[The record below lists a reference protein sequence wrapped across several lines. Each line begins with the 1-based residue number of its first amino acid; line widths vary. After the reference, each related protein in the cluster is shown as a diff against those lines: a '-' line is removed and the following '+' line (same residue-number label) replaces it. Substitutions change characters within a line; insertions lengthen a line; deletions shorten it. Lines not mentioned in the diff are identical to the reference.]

1 MVNLGAYFVV
11 GIVATVVTAGM
22 TPVVR
27 AIARQRQWL
36 AMPNER
42 TVHSVPTPNIGG
54 VAMFIGV
61 VVSLVVAWQ
70 MDQFSF
76 VFDDNSEPLGVLIAA
91 TLILIVGTWDD
102 LKNLSAPARVV
113 GIIATA
119 LVMVYFGITMFYFR
133 VPFLDV
139 FQLGNDWIPM
149 FTVLW
154 LLVMTQ
160 AVNLIDGLDGL
171 AAGIVAIASSSFFI
185 YSFYLSNEGKLV
197 EPNIGPLIAVITVGV
212 CVGFLPFNFNRA
224 SIFMGDGGSYLLGL
238 LMAISTTVVGGRT
251 DPSQAASS
259 QTYFFL
265 APLFIPLIILG
276 VPIFDVVYAILRRVR
291 KRQGFATADKGHLH
305 HRLINLGHGP
315 RRAVAILWLWTTLL
329 SGFVLYPVFYPSA
342 STLAPFGLIA
352 LVLFLYTVLHPD
364 LKRPAPTADQPD
376 PVSVSTISTVP
387 DAQDS

>member
-1 MVNLGAYFVV
+1 MVDLGAYIVV
-11 GIVATVVTAGM
+11 GLVATVVTALM

-27 AIARQRQWL
+27 AVARRRQWL

-54 VAMFIGV
+54 VAMYTGV
-61 VVSLVVAWQ
+61 IVALIVAWQ
-70 MDQFSF
+70 MNQFSF
-76 VFDDNSEPLGVLIAA
+76 VFEDNSEPLGIFFASTV
-91 TLILIVGTWDD
+91 ILVVGTWDD
-102 LKNLSAPARVV
+102 IKTLSAPARVV
-113 GIIATA
+113 GVIAAA
-119 LVMVYFGITMFYFR
+119 LIMVYFGITMFYFR

-139 FQLGNDWIPM
+139 FQLGSDWVPM

-160 AVNLIDGLDGL
+160 SVNLIDGLDGL
-171 AAGIVAIASSSFFI
+171 AAGIVAIASTSFFI
-185 YSFYLSNEGKLV
+185 YSYYLSNEGKLV
-197 EPNIGPLIAVITVGV
+197 EPNIGPLVAVITLGV

-276 VPIFDVVYAILRRVR
+276 VPIFDVVFAILRRVR

-315 RRAVAILWLWTTLL
+315 RRSVAILWLWTALL

-364 LKRPAPTADQPD
+364 LKKPAPPEPDQE
-376 PVSVSTISTVP
+376 PV
-387 DAQDS
+387 AAMQDSDG

>member
-1 MVNLGAYFVV
+1 MVDLGAYIIV
-11 GIVATVVTAGM
+11 GIVATAVTTLT

-27 AIARQRQWL
+27 AIARQRHWL

-54 VAMFIGV
+54 VAMYIGV
-61 VVSLVVAWQ
+61 IVSLVVAWQ

-76 VFDDNSEPLGVLIAA
+76 VFDDNSEPLGVFIAA
-91 TLILIVGTWDD
+91 TLILVVGTWDD

-160 AVNLIDGLDGL
+160 SVNLIDGLDGL
-171 AAGIVAIASSSFFI
+171 AAGIVAIASFSFFI

-197 EPNIGPLIAVITVGV
+197 EPNIGPLIAIITVGV

-251 DPSQAASS
+251 DPSQSASS

-276 VPIFDVVYAILRRVR
+276 VPIFDVVFAILRRVR

-315 RRAVAILWLWTTLL
+315 RRAVAILWLWTALL

-364 LKRPAPTADQPD
+364 LKRQVPPTQEPE
-376 PVSVSTISTVP
+376 PVSVTQET
-387 DAQDS
+387 DA

>member
-1 MVNLGAYFVV
+1 MVDLGAYIVV
-11 GIVATVVTAGM
+11 GIVATVVTALA
-22 TPVVR
+22 TPIVR
-27 AIARQRQWL
+27 GIARKRHWL

-61 VVSLVVAWQ
+61 VVSMLVAWQ

-91 TLILIVGTWDD
+91 TLILVVGTWDD

-133 VPFLDV
+133 LPFLDV

-160 AVNLIDGLDGL
+160 SVNLIDGLDGL
-171 AAGIVAIASSSFFI
+171 AAGIVAIASSSFFV

-212 CVGFLPFNFNRA
+212 CVGFLPFNFNGA

-238 LMAISTTVVGGRT
+238 LMAITTTVVGGRT
-251 DPSQAASS
+251 DPSQSASS

-276 VPIFDVVYAILRRVR
+276 VPIFDVVFAILRRVR

-315 RRAVAILWLWTTLL
+315 RRAVAILWLWTALL
-329 SGFVLYPVFYPSA
+329 SSFVLYPVFYPSA

-364 LKRPAPTADQPD
+364 LKRPAPTGEQPTEVT
-376 PVSVSTISTVP
+376 VSSEH
-387 DAQDS
+387 DA

>member
-1 MVNLGAYFVV
+1 MVDLGAYVIV
-11 GIVATVVTAGM
+11 GIVATAVTALT

-27 AIARQRQWL
+27 AVARQRHWL

-54 VAMFIGV
+54 VAMYIGV
-61 VVSLVVAWQ
+61 IVSLVVAWQ

-76 VFDDNSEPLGVLIAA
+76 VFNDNSEPLGVFIAA
-91 TLILIVGTWDD
+91 TLILVVGTWDD

-160 AVNLIDGLDGL
+160 SVNLIDGLDGL
-171 AAGIVAIASSSFFI
+171 AAGIVAIASFSFFI

-197 EPNIGPLIAVITVGV
+197 EPNIGPLIAIITVGV

-251 DPSQAASS
+251 DPSQSASS

-276 VPIFDVVYAILRRVR
+276 VPIFDVVFAILRRVR

-342 STLAPFGLIA
+342 STLAPLGLIA
-352 LVLFLYTVLHPD
+352 IVLFLYTVLHPD
-364 LKRPAPTADQPD
+364 LKRPVPTAKESE
-376 PVSVSTISTVP
+376 PVSVRS
-387 DAQDS
+387 DSEAS

>member
-91 TLILIVGTWDD
+91 TLILVVGTWDD

>member
-1 MVNLGAYFVV
+1 MVDLGAYIIV
-11 GIVATVVTAGM
+11 GLVALVVTAVM

-27 AIARQRQWL
+27 VVARHRNWL

-61 VVSLVVAWQ
+61 VVALFVAWQ
-70 MDQFSF
+70 MNQFSLIF
-76 VFDDNSEPLGVLIAA
+76 EDNSEPVGVLVAS
-91 TLILIVGTWDD
+91 TVILVVGTWDD
-102 LKNLSAPARVV
+102 IKNLSAPARVV
-113 GIIATA
+113 GVILAAMI
-119 LVMVYFGITMFYFR
+119 MVYFGITMFYFR

-160 AVNLIDGLDGL
+160 SVNLIDGLDGL
-171 AAGIVAIASSSFFI
+171 AAGIVAIASTSFFI
-185 YSFYLSNEGKLV
+185 YSYYLSNEGKLV
-197 EPNIGPLIAVITVGV
+197 EPNIGPLVAIITLGV
-212 CVGFLPFNFNRA
+212 CVGFLPYNFNRA

-276 VPIFDVVYAILRRVR
+276 VPIFDVLFAILRRVR

-315 RRAVAILWLWTTLL
+315 RRSVAILWLWTALL

-364 LKRPAPTADQPD
+364 LKKPGTPGANGHASESDESLQ
-376 PVSVSTISTVP
+376 S
-387 DAQDS
+387 QDSL